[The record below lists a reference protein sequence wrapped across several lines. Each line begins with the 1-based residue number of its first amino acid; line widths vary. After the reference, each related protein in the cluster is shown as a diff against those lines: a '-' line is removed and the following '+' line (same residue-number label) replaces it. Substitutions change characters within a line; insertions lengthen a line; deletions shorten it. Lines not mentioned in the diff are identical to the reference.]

1 MIHAVGAKPWVCPGQ
16 SQGIAPTSHFA
27 GSQALA
33 WEPDNYYLTEKT
45 TWPQLH

>member
-1 MIHAVGAKPWVCPGQ
+1 MIHAVGAYPGQ

-27 GSQALA
+27 GSQAPA
-33 WEPDNYYLTEKT
+33 WEPDSYYLTEKT